1 MNITKLIDQRYRPL
15 VQGEQPY
22 ADCDALT
29 KADRIAHDF
38 AREFCPASE
47 APARAEMRARIAE
60 MIANDRCE
68 IVACHHGLTT
78 ECAACI
84 AETEGM

>member
-1 MNITKLIDQRYRPL
+1 MISRLIARDPSI
-15 VQGEQPY
+15 
-22 ADCDALT
+22 DA
-29 KADRIAHDF
+29 AF
-38 AREFCPASE
+38 RELFFPASE

-68 IVACHHGLTT
+68 IIPCPHGLVT

>member
-1 MNITKLIDQRYRPL
+1 MTAI
-15 VQGEQPY
+15 E
-22 ADCDALT
+22 
-29 KADRIAHDF
+29 
-38 AREFCPASE
+38 EFVPASE

-60 MIANDRCE
+60 AIANDRCE
-68 IVACHHGLTT
+68 TVACHHNLMV